1 MIVLVN
7 ESAYVDFVPLIFFW
21 LSGNFIF
28 HCRFWWYEHFFW
40 IRWRY
45 LSITISLFII

>member
-1 MIVLVN
+1 MVFQLSLKKMIVLVN

-28 HCRFWWYEHFFW
+28 HCRF
-40 IRWRY
+40 
-45 LSITISLFII
+45 